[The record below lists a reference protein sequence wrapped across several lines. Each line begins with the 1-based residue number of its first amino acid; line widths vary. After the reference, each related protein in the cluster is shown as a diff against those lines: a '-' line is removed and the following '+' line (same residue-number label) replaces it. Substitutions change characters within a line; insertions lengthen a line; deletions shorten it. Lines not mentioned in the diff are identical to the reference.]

1 MKAKYYIPTLL
12 LTGSLIAL
20 NSCQDLLE
28 LEPAQSLSNETAL
41 DNEEGVKQTLNGA
54 YDLLSASSFI
64 GGELMRNAE
73 LYGGEGEIV
82 WVGTYT
88 APREIFLRDIIV
100 NNADVEGLWDICY
113 ETMNTV
119 NNVLNALDV
128 VEEDKETV
136 QGEAL
141 AIRGWCLFELTRNFG
156 QQYEPGMENT
166 QLGVPIILTPT
177 LNFGDNTDVA
187 RSTVEECY
195 AQVIDDLTLA
205 ESLLPENNDEKI
217 NKHMASALLARVYLQ
232 KGDYAAARDAAD
244 RVISSNDYDLL
255 ANFADVFAQDD
266 NTNEDIFSVQI
277 SEQDGNNA
285 MNDYWTIN
293 DYGGRGDIEI
303 EDAHYNLYDTADVR
317 GDMFFEDAGI
327 RYTSKFNNE
336 FGNLTVIRLAEM
348 YLIRAECNERLGT
361 ATGASPVDDY
371 NAVHTRAGLEAA
383 GSVSLDDIL
392 FERRLE
398 LAFEGLKIWDIKR
411 LHEMIGTMNYN
422 DPKLIYPVPQAE
434 IDINPSLEQNPGY

>member
-1 MKAKYYIPTLL
+1 MKAKIYISALL
-12 LTGSLIAL
+12 ITGSAMLFT
-20 NSCQDLLE
+20 SCKDLLD

-41 DNEEGVKQTLNGA
+41 DSEEGVKQTLNGA
-54 YDLLSASSFI
+54 YDLMSASSFI

-88 APREIFLRDIIV
+88 APREIWLRDIIV
-100 NNADVEGLWDICY
+100 NNGDVEGLWDICY
-113 ETMNTV
+113 ETINTV
-119 NNVLNALDV
+119 NNVLNALAV
-128 VEEDKETV
+128 VEEDAETV

-156 QQYEPGMENT
+156 QQYETGMDNS
-166 QLGVPIILTPT
+166 QPAVPIILTPT
-177 LNFGDNTDVA
+177 INFGDNTNVP

-195 AQVIDDLTLA
+195 TQIINDLTLA
-205 ESLLPENNDEKI
+205 ESLLPEKNDEKI
-217 NKHMASALLARVYLQ
+217 NKYTASALLARVYLQ
-232 KGDYAAARDAAD
+232 KGDYASARDAAD

-255 ANFADVFAQDD
+255 PNFADIFAQDD
-266 NTNEDIFSVQI
+266 NTDEDIFSVQI

-285 MNDYWTIN
+285 MNDYWTIS

-303 EDAHYNLYDTADVR
+303 EDAFYALYDTADAR
-317 GDMFFEDAGI
+317 RDMFFEDAGI

-361 ATGASPVDDY
+361 ETGASPLDDY
-371 NAVHTRAGLEAA
+371 NMIHTRAGLEAA
-383 GSVSLDDIL
+383 ASVSLDDIL
-392 FERRLE
+392 LERRLE
-398 LAFEGLKIWDIKR
+398 LAFEGFKIWEIKR
-411 LHEMIGTMNYN
+411 LHETIGTMNYN
-422 DPKLIYPVPQAE
+422 DPKLVYPIPQAE
-434 IDINPSLEQNPGY
+434 IDINPELEQNPGY